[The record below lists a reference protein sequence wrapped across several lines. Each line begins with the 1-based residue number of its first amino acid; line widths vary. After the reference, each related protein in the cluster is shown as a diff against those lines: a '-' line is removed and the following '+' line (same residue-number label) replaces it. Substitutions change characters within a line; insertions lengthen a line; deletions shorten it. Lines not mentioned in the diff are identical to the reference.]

1 MTDSHWISP
10 LKPRTPRSQQTE
22 ASRTSESTPAPNK
35 KKVMRRRTTYNRCYF
50 GVLAV
55 VISAI
60 PVMVFSFLS
69 GAKPTTAVASSALQV
84 NMEARLRGS
93 LWGFFAGDA
102 LAAPTHWY
110 YGGAA
115 QVRRD
120 YGSSG
125 ITDYVKPKTNLEGS
139 ILNKSNINGGGRGSF
154 SKTSEGISIIGD
166 VINHGKRDYWD
177 PSKQIHYH
185 ATLQKGENTLEAQLA
200 RVLMK
205 SIVACGGEF
214 DADHFRE
221 AYIAF
226 MTTPGSHN
234 DTYASTC
241 HRMFFA
247 NLKLRKLDPKDCPD
261 NDMHNVDTIDG
272 LVLPTISALAMT
284 AQGQSDQ
291 KIAQVAAQTAAVT
304 RRSDT
309 LEKMSRLWSQIVS
322 ASLRDES
329 EEALMEDLTST
340 SKQLGLRRPNGR
352 GSDEMT
358 ACYISQSF
366 PPTINM
372 IAKYHDRCWDGLL
385 ANANI
390 GGENVHRGSIL
401 GAVLGARAGLPNLPQ
416 MLSEGLHDKILLEQ
430 EIDAFV
436 KAVMKK

>member
-1 MTDSHWISP
+1 
-10 LKPRTPRSQQTE
+10 
-22 ASRTSESTPAPNK
+22 
-35 KKVMRRRTTYNRCYF
+35 MRRKTSFNSCYLGF
-50 GVLAV
+50 LALAL
-55 VISAI
+55 SAV

-69 GAKPTTAVASSALQV
+69 TAKPATAVANAAPGARTTV
-84 NMEARLRGS
+84 NLEARLRGS

-102 LAAPTHWY
+102 LAAPSHWY
-110 YGGAA
+110 YGGLG
-115 QVRRD
+115 QVKQD

-125 ITDYVKPKTNLEGS
+125 ITDYVKPKANLAGS
-139 ILNKSNINGGGRGSF
+139 ILNKSNINGGGRGTF
-154 SKTSEGISIIGD
+154 SKTAGGISIIGD

-205 SIVACGGEF
+205 SIVACGGTF
-214 DADHFRE
+214 NADHFRE
-221 AYIAF
+221 AYITF

-234 DTYASTC
+234 DVYASTC

-247 NLKLRKLDPKDCPD
+247 NLKLRKLDPKYCPD

-284 AQGQSDQ
+284 AQGESQENVA
-291 KIAQVAAQTAAVT
+291 KAAAQTAAVT
-304 RRSDT
+304 RRSDQ
-309 LEKMSRLWSQIVS
+309 LETMSRLWSQIVR
-322 ASLRDES
+322 ASITEDSDED
-329 EEALMEDLTST
+329 MMKDLTST
-340 SKQLGLRRPNGR
+340 AKQLGIRQPNPR
-352 GSDEMT
+352 GPDEMT

-372 IAKYHDRCWDGLL
+372 IAKYQGRCWDGLL
-385 ANANI
+385 ANANC

-401 GAVLGARAGLPNLPQ
+401 GAVLGARDGLQNLPI
-416 MLSEGLHDKILLEQ
+416 MLRDGLYDKVSLEQ
-430 EIDAFV
+430 EIDDFV